1 MTKAKLIDIVLRLVC
16 LCLAIVAFLAWYKHQ
31 VEKRVV
37 AECKLE
43 QAQTIIVENKAQI
56 KEVENVASQKAV
68 IYSKPNASRDSLL
81 NAMRQGKL

>member
-1 MTKAKLIDIVLRLVC
+1 VTKAKLIDIVLHFIC

-56 KEVENVASQKAV
+56 KEVENVASKKAV

-81 NAMRQGKL
+81 NAMHQGKL